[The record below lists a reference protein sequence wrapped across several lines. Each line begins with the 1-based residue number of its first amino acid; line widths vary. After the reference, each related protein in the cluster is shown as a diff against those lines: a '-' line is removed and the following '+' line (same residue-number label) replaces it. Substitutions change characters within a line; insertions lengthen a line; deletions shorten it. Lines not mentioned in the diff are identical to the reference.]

1 VPGPA
6 GISSSSFAIEAITR
20 RSETAAGPEELWT
33 RRQLQSLARYGLV
46 IIPALVVAEQFG
58 IPLPAVPA
66 LLGVG
71 ALAAA
76 GQVSI
81 PLVLGTI
88 AAVALSVDF
97 VGYELGRRRGADV
110 LAKLCRTSPELDSC
124 VRRAKNVFARYG
136 AGAMLVAKFVLGLTA
151 VMPPL
156 AGVVAIGRGRFA
168 LYELSGVLLWAGTWI
183 GRGYFFSDAISSIAL
198 RAARLGRVLG
208 VVVVAAVG
216 AYVLVKYL
224 RRRLPLASRRRSN
237 RRGEPPAIKMHHWP
251 AGRMPHSS
259 FLTAGLVDE
268 MEVSVVPMLSAVR
281 WRRQSAWARA
291 RVDRGRAE
299 CNPPQVCKALRG
311 DTT

>member
-1 VPGPA
+1 MDPA
-6 GISSSSFAIEAITR
+6 DS
-20 RSETAAGPEELWT
+20 
-33 RRQLQSLARYGLV
+33 LQFLARYALV
-46 IIPALVVAEQFG
+46 ILPALVVAEQFG

-97 VGYELGRRRGADV
+97 IWYELGRRRGADV
-110 LAKLCRTSPELDSC
+110 LAKLCRTSPESDSC
-124 VRRAKNVFARYG
+124 VRRAKNFFARYG
-136 AGAMLVAKFVLGLTA
+136 AGAMLVAKFVPGLTT

-168 LYELSGVLLWAGTWI
+168 LYELGGVLLWAGTWV
-183 GRGYFFSDAISSIAL
+183 GLGYFFSDAISSIAL
-198 RAARLGRVLG
+198 GAARLGRVLG

-224 RRRLPLASRRRSN
+224 RRRLPLRALRPVRIAREGLTARLVDLRAPLDVAAVPYATPGGLAGCSPTRFTSTGRRPSRPESPCSAAANAMSQQRPEGADPSGSPPN
-237 RRGEPPAIKMHHWP
+237 RREA
-251 AGRMPHSS
+251 A
-259 FLTAGLVDE
+259 A
-268 MEVSVVPMLSAVR
+268 
-281 WRRQSAWARA
+281 
-291 RVDRGRAE
+291 
-299 CNPPQVCKALRG
+299 
-311 DTT
+311 